1 MNPKPAKAPFDFGL
15 DFFSSVPPTSS
26 TPDTTMTSLNS
37 TMLASPGVMLGGGV
51 EHKKQMSDTISLDS
65 FGDDSGMRPGD
76 WQYVSSLSLS
86 LSSKTTSHTNTNTH
100 RCPTRGCR
108 NAVPGGCYGSRKH
121 CKLCGAKNPNLDSQD
136 EILRPTKNVSF
147 ENRPITKVAD
157 SYFIAGKD
165 IYCSNASATFRP
177 IAVGVKVSG
186 VMRTRANRKD
196 RYPWR
201 AISVERSVSDLSSS
215 SNGTKMGS
223 GDLEMIE
230 SLQAQLV
237 LERQKSTVLAAKVQ
251 ELEARQ
257 RADAWMVPRLV
268 KLLQEYCRLKN
279 SDFASVVSG
288 MKKNSSNNFHKKRKN
303 ITPQI
308 QVHISSK
315 KEKKKK

>member
-1 MNPKPAKAPFDFGL
+1 
-15 DFFSSVPPTSS
+15 
-26 TPDTTMTSLNS
+26 
-37 TMLASPGVMLGGGV
+37 
-51 EHKKQMSDTISLDS
+51 
-65 FGDDSGMRPGD
+65 
-76 WQYVSSLSLS
+76 
-86 LSSKTTSHTNTNTH
+86 
-100 RCPTRGCR
+100 
-108 NAVPGGCYGSRKH
+108 
-121 CKLCGAKNPNLDSQD
+121 
-136 EILRPTKNVSF
+136 
-147 ENRPITKVAD
+147 
-157 SYFIAGKD
+157 
-165 IYCSNASATFRP
+165 
-177 IAVGVKVSG
+177 
-186 VMRTRANRKD
+186 
-196 RYPWR
+196 PWR

-315 KEKKKK
+315 KEKKKRSSVLFIVCACVCVCVCVVAVLTPNCFSSLP

>member
-1 MNPKPAKAPFDFGL
+1 
-15 DFFSSVPPTSS
+15 
-26 TPDTTMTSLNS
+26 
-37 TMLASPGVMLGGGV
+37 
-51 EHKKQMSDTISLDS
+51 
-65 FGDDSGMRPGD
+65 
-76 WQYVSSLSLS
+76 
-86 LSSKTTSHTNTNTH
+86 
-100 RCPTRGCR
+100 
-108 NAVPGGCYGSRKH
+108 
-121 CKLCGAKNPNLDSQD
+121 
-136 EILRPTKNVSF
+136 
-147 ENRPITKVAD
+147 VAD

-288 MKKNSSNNFHKKRKN
+288 MKKFCLLFTLKEEEHITSNTGTH
-303 ITPQI
+303 
-308 QVHISSK
+308 
-315 KEKKKK
+315 